1 MKGRIY
7 SILKVSDLNLFAPT
21 PFIFAL
27 PSCKTL
33 HRPLNI
39 PLFGVVVMGNL
50 GMAEKGTY
58 FTSEL
63 ENCGLGTCKA
73 AAEAMWPGMRA
84 SLLKTGSDEKS

>member
-1 MKGRIY
+1 MI
-7 SILKVSDLNLFAPT
+7 KVSDMHLFAPT
-21 PFIFAL
+21 PFIRRPAL
-27 PSCKTL
+27 PPPSCKTL

-63 ENCGLGTCKA
+63 ENCGLWTCKA